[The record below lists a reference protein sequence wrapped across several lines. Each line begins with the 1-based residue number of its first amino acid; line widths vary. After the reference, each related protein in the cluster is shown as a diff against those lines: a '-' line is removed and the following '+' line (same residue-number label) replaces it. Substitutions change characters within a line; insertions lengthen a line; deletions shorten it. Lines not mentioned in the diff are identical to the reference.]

1 MNDFRIDFVK
11 SVANKLGWDQT
22 SEDLDKGE
30 IRYGENT
37 VISFREKDYLN
48 INIYWKIPH
57 ALSNVY
63 KQICELANSNA
74 TCVKFAMLENYM
86 VAYGGI
92 SNSIFF
98 RDDVETELESFL
110 SHIVQEAN
118 MSYHAMI
125 NAITKVLKNK
135 LQ

>member
-48 INIYWKIPH
+48 INIY
-57 ALSNVY
+57 
-63 KQICELANSNA
+63 
-74 TCVKFAMLENYM
+74 
-86 VAYGGI
+86 
-92 SNSIFF
+92 
-98 RDDVETELESFL
+98 
-110 SHIVQEAN
+110 
-118 MSYHAMI
+118 
-125 NAITKVLKNK
+125 
-135 LQ
+135 

>member
-1 MNDFRIDFVK
+1 
-11 SVANKLGWDQT
+11 
-22 SEDLDKGE
+22 
-30 IRYGENT
+30 
-37 VISFREKDYLN
+37 
-48 INIYWKIPH
+48 
-57 ALSNVY
+57 
-63 KQICELANSNA
+63 
-74 TCVKFAMLENYM
+74 MLENYM

-125 NAITKVLKNK
+125 AITKVLKNK

>member
-48 INIYWKIPH
+48 INIYIG
-57 ALSNVY
+57 
-63 KQICELANSNA
+63 
-74 TCVKFAMLENYM
+74 KFHMLFQM
-86 VAYGGI
+86 C
-92 SNSIFF
+92 
-98 RDDVETELESFL
+98 
-110 SHIVQEAN
+110 
-118 MSYHAMI
+118 I
-125 NAITKVLKNK
+125 NRFVNLLILM
-135 LQ
+135 LHM